1 MGTLYDF
8 VAYAKYKRIFME
20 IAFMQFG
27 SKQCFSKLR
36 KGIDPIW
43 NTLVKIGF
51 KILNYVTYYVYILSI
66 GASYSHIFYIIL
78 IG

>member
-1 MGTLYDF
+1 MLNI
-8 VAYAKYKRIFME
+8 KRIFIE

-27 SKQCFSKLR
+27 SKKCFSNLR

-43 NTLVKIGF
+43 NTFVKIAF
-51 KILNYVTYYVYILSI
+51 KILIYVTYYVYILSF

-78 IG
+78 IC